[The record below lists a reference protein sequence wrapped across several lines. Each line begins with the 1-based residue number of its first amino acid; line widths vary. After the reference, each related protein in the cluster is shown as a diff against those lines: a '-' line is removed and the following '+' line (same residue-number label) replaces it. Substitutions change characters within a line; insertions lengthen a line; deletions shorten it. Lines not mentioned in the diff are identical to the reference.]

1 MFSVVGAALRTD
13 LTLPEIL
20 ALAKKWTQIP

>member
-1 MFSVVGAALRTD
+1 LNID

-20 ALAKKWTQIP
+20 TEAS

>member
-1 MFSVVGAALRTD
+1 MWYLNID

-20 ALAKKWTQIP
+20 TEAS